1 MSIIFASFL
10 CQTLY
15 RTLFITSMYPN
26 QTINVFTHF
35 VCNFFICHIH
45 KQWPSYYTYYLY
57 CWCISTMC
65 SHLYYFM
72 CFTQRL
78 CKMCHSFTMLCKR
91 CENTHRTVLMI
102 YFYDI
107 CLFVLHVGHLM
118 AEPIATA
125 TCILCFSCQN
135 LFSDFQSQA
144 CFYIY

>member
-1 MSIIFASFL
+1 MSIILQAFCAKHCIEPFSLPVCTQIKPSMFSLSL
-10 CQTLY
+10 CA
-15 RTLFITSMYPN
+15 F
-26 QTINVFTHF
+26 
-35 VCNFFICHIH
+35 FFICHIH

-78 CKMCHSFTMLCKR
+78 CKMCHSFTLLCKR
-91 CENTHRTVLMI
+91 CENTRRTVPMI

-118 AEPIATA
+118 AEPHSYSYMY
-125 TCILCFSCQN
+125 LM
-135 LFSDFQSQA
+135 LFLSKFV
-144 CFYIY
+144 